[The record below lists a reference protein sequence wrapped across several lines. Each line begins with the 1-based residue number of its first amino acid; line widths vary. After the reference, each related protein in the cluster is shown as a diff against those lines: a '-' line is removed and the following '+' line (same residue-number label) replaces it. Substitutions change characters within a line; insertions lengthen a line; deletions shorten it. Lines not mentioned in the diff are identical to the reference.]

1 MLQGGQTTSP
11 DPKGSNLGLPRYIF
25 WESTDDTMSNEA
37 EDDDETPY
45 LEAWDELSC
54 EILHH
59 KPDRGKML
67 CAHQPAVCLRRLGA
81 YQLSCLSP
89 GHDQD
94 DADKET
100 ELAMPAVSI
109 LSLPHD
115 LRVQWMCYSAFQTR
129 PEKHARR
136 SVSSGCHLLS
146 LKVVIMRRSPSDSYP
161 PIMI

>member
-1 MLQGGQTTSP
+1 MHAKQDRQPPVHVKSMPSAGPHCCKEAKRRRQIPKVPTS
-11 DPKGSNLGLPRYIF
+11 GWPRYIF

-94 DADKET
+94 DADKGDGACHASSQHSQ
-100 ELAMPAVSI
+100 LAP
-109 LSLPHD
+109 
-115 LRVQWMCYSAFQTR
+115 
-129 PEKHARR
+129 
-136 SVSSGCHLLS
+136 
-146 LKVVIMRRSPSDSYP
+146 
-161 PIMI
+161 